1 MVVSLHNTQLNKNAH
16 QMVYKYHGF
25 NDDGE
30 VFGLCVVESDITA
43 SFRQVASSIA
53 MLQIVVAYLTE
64 LGGVG
69 WCVCMCMCASMCV

>member
-1 MVVSLHNTQLNKNAH
+1 MHINYVQ
-16 QMVYKYHGF
+16 YHGF

-53 MLQIVVAYLTE
+53 MLQIVGAYLTE
-64 LGGVG
+64 LGGVR

>member
-1 MVVSLHNTQLNKNAH
+1 MVEARVSHTLNGCESTQHTTENKNAH

-64 LGGVG
+64 LSGVG
-69 WCVCMCMCASMCV
+69 W